1 MFKLSKFLSQDID
14 IKHFRA
20 LGELSRNVKE
30 VDLVYAGYVL
40 SEIESQMIPL
50 YIEALATKV
59 KKGGFLVFAEYG
71 NPFGSRLIHDI
82 RSWAI

>member
-1 MFKLSKFLSQDID
+1 
-14 IKHFRA
+14 
-20 LGELSRNVKE
+20 
-30 VDLVYAGYVL
+30 
-40 SEIESQMIPL
+40 MIPL

-59 KKGGFLVFAEYG
+59 KKGGFLVIAEYG